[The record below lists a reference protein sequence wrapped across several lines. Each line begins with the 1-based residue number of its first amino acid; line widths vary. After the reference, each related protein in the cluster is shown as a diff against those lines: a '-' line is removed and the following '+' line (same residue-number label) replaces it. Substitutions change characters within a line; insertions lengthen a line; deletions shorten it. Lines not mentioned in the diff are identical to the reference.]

1 MTSGAGHAPVLSA
14 DRAYQSSPELA
25 FDRTEVLW
33 TAGHP
38 AGPALG
44 MPVAGVT
51 GVSLPACRVP
61 DMRI

>member
-38 AGPALG
+38 AGPATG
-44 MPVAGVT
+44 TPVARVT
-51 GVSLPACRVP
+51 GVSFSACLVVE
-61 DMRI
+61 

>member
-1 MTSGAGHAPVLSA
+1 VLPP
-14 DRAYQSSPELA
+14 DRAYQSSLKLA

-33 TAGHP
+33 TAGHL

-51 GVSLPACRVP
+51 GVSLPACRIP